1 MEVILLEK
9 VENLGNLGDRI
20 QVKSGFAR
28 NYLVPKGFAT
38 AATPANIEAFEAR
51 RAELERSSA
60 DAITAAQGRKT
71 ALEELTVTIEAKA
84 GNEGRLF
91 GSVGPADIAE
101 AVTSLGVTIRRGQVR
116 LDDILRQVG
125 EYEVRVHLH
134 ADVDATV
141 NVAVVPL
148 AE

>member
-9 VENLGNLGDRI
+9 VESLGELGDRI
-20 QVKSGFAR
+20 KVKPGFAR

-38 AATPANIEAFEAR
+38 EATPANIEAFEAR
-51 RAELERSSA
+51 RVELERASA
-60 DAITAAQGRKT
+60 DALTAAHGRKS
-71 ALEELTVTIEAKA
+71 ALEELSVTIEAKA

-101 AVTSLGVTIRRGQVR
+101 AVTAAGVDIKRGEVR
-116 LDDILRQVG
+116 LGDVLRQIG

-134 ADVDATV
+134 VDVDATV
-141 NVAVVPL
+141 RLAVVPL
-148 AE
+148 AG